1 MQKQLDSRL
10 TGMETRLAKMI
21 AHLETLEQEKL
32 HHKPDGKW
40 SPAQI
45 FQHLHDSEI
54 GTLSYLEKKINEKKG
69 EVPLGGLGSKLRSF
83 ILSRALRNKKKK
95 YRAPKVL
102 GEPGEKPNFEFL
114 KTDYLEARRKLRTL
128 LSKLEKKDLKKA
140 YFKHPVAG
148 RLTIVQTLGFLEDHF
163 ERHFEQIKE
172 RSK

>member
-1 MQKQLDSRL
+1 MQKQLESRL
-10 TGMETRLAKMI
+10 NEMDQSLAKMV
-21 AHLETLEQEKL
+21 AHLETLDSAKL
-32 HHKPDGKW
+32 HRKPEGKW

-54 GTLSYLEKKINEKKG
+54 GTLGYLENKINDDKG
-69 EVPLGGLGSKLRSF
+69 DVPAGGLGAKLRSYL
-83 ILSRALRNKKKK
+83 LSRALRNQKKK
-95 YRAPKVL
+95 YKAPKVL
-102 GEPGEKPNFEFL
+102 GELSESPDFNSL
-114 KTDYLEARRKLRTL
+114 KTDYLEARRKLRNL

>member
-1 MQKQLDSRL
+1 
-10 TGMETRLAKMI
+10 METRLAKMI

-54 GTLSYLEKKINEKKG
+54 GTLGYLEKKINEEKDKIP
-69 EVPLGGLGSKLRSF
+69 VGGLGAKIRSF
-83 ILSRALRNKKKK
+83 MLSRALRNRKKK

-102 GEPGEKPNFEFL
+102 GELSDKPELDAL

>member
-1 MQKQLDSRL
+1 
-10 TGMETRLAKMI
+10 MEERLAKMI
-21 AHLETLEQEKL
+21 AHLETLNHAKL
-32 HHKPDGKW
+32 HHKPQGKW

-54 GTLSYLEKKINEKKG
+54 GTLGYLEKKINEEKDKI
-69 EVPLGGLGSKLRSF
+69 PLGGLGAKIRSF
-83 ILSRALRNKKKK
+83 MLSRALRKQKKK
-95 YRAPKVL
+95 YKAPKVL
-102 GEPGEKPNFEFL
+102 GELSESPDFHSL
-114 KTDYLEARRKLRTL
+114 KTDYLEARRKLRNL